1 MVCDGNND
9 CSDNSDE
16 ALELECGETVLYLHM
31 PVKFCLDAINLNQ
44 TLNPFLFNSPFL

>member
-16 ALELECGETVLYLHM
+16 ALELDCGEIVLYLHM
-31 PVKFCLDAINLNQ
+31 PVKFCLFVWCYKILIK
-44 TLNPFLFNSPFL
+44 L

>member
-16 ALELECGETVLYLHM
+16 ALELECGEIVFFANADENTYLH
-31 PVKFCLDAINLNQ
+31 NL
-44 TLNPFLFNSPFL
+44 LHLLW

>member
-16 ALELECGETVLYLHM
+16 ALELDCGEIVLYLHM
-31 PVKFCLDAINLNQ
+31 PVKSFCIVL
-44 TLNPFLFNSPFL
+44 